1 MVRALDTGRYHRQ
14 KRELRDTQLSEI
26 RDSFELFDQDGAGTV
41 QAKDLTVLL
50 RALGSEPSKLE
61 IKRFLANVDGANTGQ
76 LDFDNY
82 LQIVLDKL
90 GEKPTVEEVSK
101 AFRLFAEGDN
111 ESGRIS
117 FDRLKQIAEEIGETI
132 ADEELREMISEADQS
147 GTGTVSNDDF
157 LRIITSRHRTT

>member
-41 QAKDLTVLL
+41 QAKDL
-50 RALGSEPSKLE
+50 
-61 IKRFLANVDGANTGQ
+61 KRFLANVDGANTGQ